1 MAKYDVFISYSL
13 QDSDE
18 VNKFVNLLTSH
29 IPTLA
34 CYTDVATEELD
45 DAQKNAIEDSD
56 CLLYMQ
62 SGNSLLSQRVKD
74 EVAYTKGIGKR
85 VVPVL
90 LKDSKKSGWYMFEYG
105 SLGFV
110 DSTNSAEVEKLIDG
124 IAEWTGKASTAI
136 VEPIEIIEDVE
147 VAESYVAEEQNN
159 TPFNELFVYEVFTSE
174 KSVEES
180 VLDEC
185 TDEGALGE
193 YTIEEVSTDEEQ
205 IYDEYTNDDAPF
217 EEFPNESYYESGDEL
232 SDEQNSEQYSDTS
245 VFDESSNESSPFSY
259 ETIGERD
266 ATEADTGEYIDEPHS
281 AKAPE
286 TAPDESAKQPEIQLD
301 KQVPL
306 GFRLILVVIVII
318 FGLFKL
324 CSSGEDYTSK
334 RESTEGL
341 IAVSRNGKW
350 GFVNSNR
357 KEVVPIK
364 YDIVEDYHNGFAIV
378 GLNGKWG
385 YVNKV
390 GKEIVPIKFDE
401 VLPFIKDRG
410 CVKLNG
416 KYGLVDT
423 FGRILV
429 NPKYDN
435 PISFAYDDYAP
446 VAVDG
451 KWGIV
456 DKNGKEVLSLRYD
469 DVGAFFDGVAR
480 VQKDGKFGFVG
491 IDGTIIANP
500 IYDKAREFVEGC
512 AAVQKNG
519 KWGFVDNKGNTIVY
533 PKYAQVEDFKNSR
546 AAVMSDGKWGFIDNS
561 GKEVIPLKYDSVS
574 SFITNSYAGT
584 FTMVTLNGERFFID
598 ENGAS
603 IKFS

>member
-1 MAKYDVFISYSL
+1 MVKYDIFISYSP
-13 QDSDE
+13 QDCDE
-18 VNKFVNLLTSH
+18 VKEFVSLLKTY
-29 IPTLA
+29 IPTLV
-34 CYTDVATEELD
+34 CCTDITSEEFDETQANTL
-45 DAQKNAIEDSD
+45 NDSE
-56 CLLYMQ
+56 CLLFMQ
-62 SGNSLLSQRVKD
+62 SDGSLLSSRIKD
-74 EVAYTKGIGKR
+74 EVVYAKSIGKK

-90 LKDSKKSGWYMFEYG
+90 LKGAKKSGWYMFKYG

-110 DSTNSAEVEKLIDG
+110 DSTNSNEVEKLIG
-124 IAEWTGKASTAI
+124 TLVEWTGKNIENIVTDDVLVSTEMVADAAGEVKSSADKDNV
-136 VEPIEIIEDVE
+136 VE
-147 VAESYVAEEQNN
+147 EENN
-159 TPFNELFVYEVFTSE
+159 THFNELFVYEVFTPE
-174 KSVEES
+174 PTVEEPPI
-180 VLDEC
+180 DEC
-185 TDEGALGE
+185 INDESFGE
-193 YTIEEVSTDEEQ
+193 YTIEEGST
-205 IYDEYTNDDAPF
+205 APF
-217 EEFPNESYYESGDEL
+217 EELPGESY
-232 SDEQNSEQYSDTS
+232 DEQNGGQYSDTS
-245 VFDESSNESSPFSY
+245 VFDESSNDSSLSSY

-266 ATEADTGEYIDEPHS
+266 ATEADTGDYIDEPQPT
-281 AKAPE
+281 KATE
-286 TAPDESAKQPEIQLD
+286 TTSNASGKQPQEQSS
-301 KQVPL
+301 L
-306 GFRLILVVIVII
+306 GLNLILVIIAIV
-318 FGLFKL
+318 FVFFRF
-324 CSSGEDYTSK
+324 CSSGEDNTTK
-334 RESTEGL
+334 RANTEGF
-341 IAVSRNGKW
+341 IAVSKNGKW
-350 GFVNSNR
+350 GFVNSRN
-357 KEVVPIK
+357 KKVVPIK
-364 YDIVEDYHNGFAIV
+364 YDIVEDYYNGFAIV

-390 GKEIVPIKFDE
+390 GQEIVPIKFDE

-435 PISFAYDDYAP
+435 PISFAYGDYAP

-519 KWGFVDNKGNTIVY
+519 KWGFVDKKGNTVAY
-533 PKYAQVEDFKNSR
+533 LKYTEVKDFRNSR

-561 GKEVIPLKYDSVS
+561 GKEVVPLKYDSVG
-574 SFITNSYAGT
+574 SFITNSYGT
-584 FTMVTLNGERFFID
+584 FANVTLNGKEFFID
-598 ENGAS
+598 ENGNP